1 MRKIWLVAALVTFWS
16 ASVSA
21 VAADDLSG
29 TWAGPWYRGMTSGTM
44 VLQINADGTG
54 EVQFRNLD
62 NFGEES
68 VALSKVNKDDNS
80 FSFSASGAG
89 ASVFVASSQLTGDG
103 KILKGKAKYEGFP
116 IKFKL
121 KRR

>member
-1 MRKIWLVAALVTFWS
+1 MRKIWLIAALATIWS
-16 ASVSA
+16 ACITGA
-21 VAADDLSG
+21 AADDLSG

-54 EVQFRNLD
+54 DIQFRNLD
-62 NFGEES
+62 NFGEET
-68 VALSKVNKDDNS
+68 VALSNVKKDDNS
-80 FSFSASGAG
+80 FDFSASGVG

-103 KILKGKAKYEGFP
+103 KVLKGKAKYEGFP